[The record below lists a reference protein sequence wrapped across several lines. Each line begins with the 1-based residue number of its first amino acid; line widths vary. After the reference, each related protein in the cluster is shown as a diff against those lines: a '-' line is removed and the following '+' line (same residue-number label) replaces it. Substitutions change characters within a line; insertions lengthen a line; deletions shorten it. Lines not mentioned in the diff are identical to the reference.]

1 MIIDTDK
8 YIDATTTARMLGVTT
23 RRVSA
28 LIKANRLGETV
39 LVGHTRLIPRE
50 RVLSFERLRPGV
62 KKRAKSK
69 EIVSAVLKEI
79 ETGTPTTVDTQENGD
94 T

>member
-8 YIDATTTARMLGVTT
+8 YLDATTTAKMLGVTT

-39 LVGHTRLIPRE
+39 RVGHTRLIPRE
-50 RVLSFERLRPGV
+50 QVESFERLRPGV
-62 KKRAKSK
+62 KKKLKSK

-79 ETGTPTTVDTQENGD
+79 ETGTPTK
-94 T
+94 

>member
-8 YIDATTTARMLGVTT
+8 YVDTVSAAQMLGVTDT
-23 RRVSA
+23 RVSA
-28 LIKANRLGETV
+28 LIRANRLGETV
-39 LVGHTRLIPRE
+39 LVGRTRLILRE

>member
-1 MIIDTDK
+1 MIIDTEK
-8 YIDATTTARMLGVTT
+8 YLDATTTAKMLGVTT

-62 KKRAKSK
+62 KKKAR
-69 EIVSAVLKEI
+69 SAELVAEALKENAA
-79 ETGTPTTVDTQENGD
+79 ETELH
-94 T
+94 